1 MKSLNVPLATT
12 LTMRLAKED
21 FKVYIFYTSLS
32 DVRSSLFCP
41 PEQEKI
47 GFKASFGTS

>member
-1 MKSLNVPLATT
+1 
-12 LTMRLAKED
+12 MRLAKED
-21 FKVYIFYTSLS
+21 FKVYIFYTSLC

-47 GFKASFGTS
+47 DFKALFGTS